1 MDTDPTVRLWR
12 GRRRLRRVTGVVA
25 VGAAAVSASLAGV
38 FAAGTGHT
46 TTPSTQTTRGSDD
59 GAVGR
64 SDDGSAHR
72 DDGTRLT
79 PPTQAPTSSS
89 NGSAPDAHTG
99 AS

>member
-46 TTPSTQTTRGSDD
+46 TTPSTQTTRGPD

-64 SDDGSAHR
+64 SDDGSAHG